1 MADRINNRA
10 HAKVRH
16 YFYCL
21 YVKNIYNHLGY
32 WPFFAKFALAGVL
45 LHIKTYAHPNGIA

>member
-1 MADRINNRA
+1 MADRINNRV
-10 HAKVRH
+10 HAEVRH
-16 YFYCL
+16 YFYCQD
-21 YVKNIYNHLGY
+21 VKNIYNHLGY